1 MTGPLD
7 RRSFVGA
14 VAGLGLAMTLGG
26 ARPRRRITMETRT
39 VPSTGE
45 RLPVIGMGT
54 WQTFDVGADPETR
67 RGLAEVLGALVAA
80 GGTVVDSSPMY
91 GRSEAVLGELA
102 REREL
107 ERRLFVATKVWTTG
121 RDAGIRQMERSVE
134 LLGNRTAPSGARGV
148 DLIQVHNL
156 VDLETQLATL
166 RAWKDAGRI
175 RYLGVTHYQASA
187 HDEVAAVVRRHPI
200 DFVQINYSVNDRG
213 AERSLLPLLADRGV
227 AVLINRPFGGGGL
240 FSRVRGRPF
249 PPWAGELGIAS
260 WAQLFLKFVIS
271 HPAVTVAIPA
281 TSRLDHLRDNLLAG
295 SGPMPDDASRR
306 RIAALFD

>member
-1 MTGPLD
+1 MRGPFD
-7 RRSFVGA
+7 RRSFLGA
-14 VAGLGLAMTLGG
+14 VAGLGLAMTSGG
-26 ARPRRRITMETRT
+26 RRSRRRITMETRT
-39 VPSTGE
+39 IPSTGE

-121 RDAGIRQMERSVE
+121 RDAGVRQMERSVE

-187 HDEVAAVVRRHPI
+187 HDEVAAVARRHPI
-200 DFVQINYSVNDRG
+200 DFVQINYSVTDRG

-240 FSRVRGRPF
+240 FSRVRGRTL
-249 PPWAGELGIAS
+249 PPWAGELGITS

-295 SGPMPDDASRR
+295 SGPMPDAAARR

>member
-39 VPSTGE
+39 IPSTGE

-166 RAWKDAGRI
+166 RTWKDAGRI

-200 DFVQINYSVNDRG
+200 DFVQINYSVTDRG

-240 FSRVRGRPF
+240 FSRVRGRAL

-260 WAQLFLKFVIS
+260 WAQLFLKLVIS

-295 SGPMPDDASRR
+295 SGPMPDDATRR
-306 RIAALFD
+306 RIASLFD

>member
-1 MTGPLD
+1 MTERID
-7 RRSFVGA
+7 RRAWMGA
-14 VAGLGLAMTLGG
+14 VAGFGLAMTLGG
-26 ARPRRRITMETRT
+26 TRLRRRVTMDTRPI
-39 VPSTGE
+39 PSTGE

-54 WQTFDVGADPETR
+54 WQTFDVGADPEAR
-67 RGLAEVLGALVAA
+67 RGLAEVLGELVAA

-102 REREL
+102 RALQL

-134 LLGNRTAPSGARGV
+134 LLGNRTAPSGARGA
-148 DLIQVHNL
+148 DLVQVHNL
-156 VDLETQLATL
+156 VDLETQLGTL
-166 RAWKDAGRI
+166 RTWKDAGRI

-187 HDEVAAVVRRHPI
+187 HDEVARVVRRHPI
-200 DFVQINYSVNDRG
+200 DFVQINYSVTERA

-240 FSRVRGRPF
+240 FSRVRGRAL
-249 PPWAGELGIAS
+249 PPWAVELGIAS
-260 WAQLFLKFVIS
+260 WAQLFLKYVIA
-271 HPAVTVAIPA
+271 HPAVTAAIPA
-281 TSRLDHLRDNLLAG
+281 TSRLDHLRDNVRAG
-295 SGPMPDDASRR
+295 SGPMPDAATRR